1 MSSVTT
7 VQMMLISISTVVIM
21 PSFCLDNGLALTP
34 PMGWSSWNAF
44 HRNFNESTFMQTADV
59 MAKNGMLDAGYE
71 YINVD
76 GGWWGGSDT
85 GTITR
90 NCLHLIIKCQKWSWL
105 ASSITLAECIIDS
118 LPVPSEPTLTL
129 TPNPKKKFPK
139 ECDGLHRL
147 ESREIS
153 QRPPKYHQI
162 HQVQGLQI
170 WTLHRRRDERLQRRP
185 ANVSRLDHLLKIT

>member
-90 NCLHLIIKCQKWSWL
+90 NCLHLMIKCQKWSWL

-129 TPNPKKKFPK
+129 TLTPKKKFRRNATGFIDWNHEKYPN
-139 ECDGLHRL
+139 GLPNTIKYIKSKGFKYGHYTDAGT
-147 ESREIS
+147 SACNGDKPMS
-153 QRPPKYHQI
+153 Q
-162 HQVQGLQI
+162 G
-170 WTLHRRRDERLQRRP
+170 
-185 ANVSRLDHLLKIT
+185 